1 MQLGLGEMYL
11 PQMSH
16 PGSSSEY
23 IVYNY
28 LLYFQDAL
36 FAFNPTAQT
45 INPSGLKFAVKYS
58 MKADAVEITDDMLMN
73 NYTIEVSLLRSHS
86 SAAVSEAAENIFT
99 GIIAVY
105 SWYKMK

>member
-1 MQLGLGEMYL
+1 MQLGLREMYL

-28 LLYFQDAL
+28 LLYFQDAM

-86 SAAVSEAAENIFT
+86 AATAVRRYFT
-99 GIIAVY
+99 SVIEAVY
-105 SWYKMK
+105 SIT